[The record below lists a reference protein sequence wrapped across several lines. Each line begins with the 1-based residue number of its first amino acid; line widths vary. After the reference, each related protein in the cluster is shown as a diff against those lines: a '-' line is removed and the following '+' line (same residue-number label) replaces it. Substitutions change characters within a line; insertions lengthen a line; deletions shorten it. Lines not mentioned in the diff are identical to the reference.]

1 VDALQPQSLQTQ
13 TGQTRQIGLELAFG
27 LCFKQRSN
35 RRRTVIK
42 GVQHVSADLKSFRS
56 DAWPQPSQN
65 MRDIV
70 TGL

>member
-1 VDALQPQSLQTQ
+1 MDAVHPQGLQTQ
-13 TGQTRQIGLELAFG
+13 SGQTRQIGLELAVG

-56 DAWPQPSQN
+56 DARP
-65 MRDIV
+65 
-70 TGL
+70 